1 MRNDECGMQNYVEE
15 KVVVSQQRYN
25 ALIAKEEQL
34 RIIKEMVRGERE
46 GYGDYN
52 VLRSILGITVIESSG
67 CIRRDG
73 NE

>member
-34 RIIKEMVRGERE
+34 RIIKELVRGEQE
-46 GYGDYN
+46 GFGDYK

>member
-1 MRNDECGMQNYVEE
+1 MEE

-34 RIIKEMVRGERE
+34 RIIKELVRGEQE
-46 GYGDYN
+46 GFGDYK